1 MLKTSDKTSSL
12 VEVAK
17 LYYEH
22 DYSQQEIARK
32 LGISRP
38 SVSRMLQ
45 KAREFGIV
53 RINIFDPEQRG
64 SHQEEAL
71 KKIYGLKKVI
81 LVPNEDATDLV
92 IKQRLGFVAARYL
105 DELVEDGITVGVSW
119 GSTMQEVVKHLQH
132 RTVRNMTIVQLNG
145 GISRAEYDTHA
156 SEIALKIGRNYQ
168 AIPFL
173 LPLPAIVDHARVRN
187 AIISDKNI
195 ARTLNLTR
203 EAKIAM
209 FTVGAFSFNSVLVKA
224 DYFEK
229 EEVEAILRNRGVGDI
244 CSRLINEDG
253 DIYNAKLNARTIGIS
268 LNDLKKKKYAI
279 AVAGGKDKLKAIKA
293 GLRGKY
299 FNVLIT
305 DEWIASKLLEDIKI
319 PDTK

>member
-1 MLKTSDKTSSL
+1 MLKTSEKTSSL
-12 VEVAK
+12 VDVAR

-22 DYSQQEIARK
+22 DFSQQDIAKK

-45 KAREFGIV
+45 KAREMGII
-53 RINIFDPEQRG
+53 RIKIFDPEQRG
-64 SHQEEAL
+64 SHQEKAL
-71 KKIYGLKKVI
+71 QNIYGLKKVI

-105 DELVEDGITVGVSW
+105 DELLEDGLTVGVSW

-132 RTVRNMTIVQLNG
+132 RTIRNMTVVQMNG

-173 LPLPAIVDHARVRN
+173 LPLPAIVDQVRVRK
-187 AIISDKNI
+187 AIMSDKNI
-195 ARTLNLTR
+195 SKTLNLAK
-203 EAKIAM
+203 EAQIAM
-209 FTVGAFSFNSVLVKA
+209 YTIGAFSFNSVLVKA
-224 DYFEK
+224 DYFDK
-229 EEVEAILRNRGVGDI
+229 EEVEELLNDRAVGDV
-244 CSRLINEDG
+244 CSRIIDENG
-253 DIYNAKLNARTIGIS
+253 NICNSKLNARTIGIG
-268 LNDLKKKKYAI
+268 LNELKKKKYAI
-279 AVAGGKDKLKAIKA
+279 AVAGGRDKFNAIRA

-305 DEWIASKLLEDIKI
+305 DEWVASKLLENTDFS
-319 PDTK
+319 